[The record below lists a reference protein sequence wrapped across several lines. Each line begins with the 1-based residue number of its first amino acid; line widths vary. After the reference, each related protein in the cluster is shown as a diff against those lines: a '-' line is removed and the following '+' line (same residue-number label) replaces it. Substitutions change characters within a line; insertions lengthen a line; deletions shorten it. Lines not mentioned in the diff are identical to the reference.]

1 VDDIKDGLEIKTE
14 SISLEEILSEMN
26 QEGGFTRSVLA
37 TEDGFS
43 IASAPYNLDHELA
56 SAMIALLRNVSVET
70 QDNLGLDPVDEITIR
85 TTDHSYLVCRNIST
99 GDEWL
104 SLCALVPPG
113 KAYRRAT
120 NRAVRRIRKVLED

>member
-1 VDDIKDGLEIKTE
+1 MGEIRNDLETKTE
-14 SISLEEILSEMN
+14 TTSLDKILVEMN
-26 QEGGFTRSVLA
+26 EEGGFIRSVLA

-43 IASAPYNLDHELA
+43 IASAPFNMDHELA

-70 QDNLGLDPVDEITIR
+70 QDNLGLEPVDEVTIR

-99 GDEWL
+99 GGEWL

-120 NRAVRRIRKVLED
+120 NRAVTRIRKVLED